1 MILYGRSPETWPKTA
16 DPHKEESV
24 LRDFFLSICPAAI
37 WVIAAI
43 ELAILLLALKGSAK
57 GKKPLHLLT
66 ALVCFGLFYDALI
79 IALGSTLGEGPLF
92 LFLSR
97 LRFVFHGAL
106 IPLLFPI
113 CAYALGFNKTWK
125 SVVWIFTAVLIVLGV
140 AEGFATELTV
150 QQAAGVLR
158 CKSGDGTP
166 AWATAVSN
174 VLSFGTVIPL
184 MIAGVIVWIKQKTP
198 ALFLAGFLMFA
209 FSALGPATGNTDLIF
224 FISMFG
230 EVCMALFFLVYAKR
244 KEN

>member
-1 MILYGRSPETWPKTA
+1 MRG
-16 DPHKEESV
+16 
-24 LRDFFLSICPAAI
+24 FLLGICPVAL

-43 ELAILLLALKGSAK
+43 ELVIMLLALKGSDK
-57 GKKPLHLLT
+57 GKKILHLLT

-79 IALGSTLGEGPLF
+79 IALGSFLGEGKLF
-92 LFLSR
+92 MLLSR

-125 SVVWIFTAVLIVLGV
+125 TIVWVFTAVLIVLGI
-140 AEGFATELTV
+140 AEGFATELSV
-150 QQAAGVLR
+150 QRVAEVLR

-184 MIAGVIVWIKQKTP
+184 MIAGIVVWIKQKTP

-230 EVCMALFFLVYAKR
+230 EVCMALFFLLYAKK

>member
-1 MILYGRSPETWPKTA
+1 MRA
-16 DPHKEESV
+16 
-24 LRDFFLSICPAAI
+24 FFLSICPAAI
-37 WVIAAI
+37 WVVAAI
-43 ELAILLLALKGSAK
+43 ELVIMLLALRGWKRSRGAIY
-57 GKKPLHLLT
+57 LLC

-79 IALGSTLGEGPLF
+79 IALGSALGEGALF
-92 LFLSR
+92 RVLSR

-113 CAYALGFNKTWK
+113 CAYALNFSKTWK
-125 SVVWIFTAVLIVLGV
+125 TIVWVFTGVLIVLGI

-150 QQAAGVLR
+150 QQVAGVLR

-184 MIAGVIVWIKQKTP
+184 MIAGVVVWVKQKTP
-198 ALFLAGFLMFA
+198 FLFLAGFLMFA

-224 FISMFG
+224 LISMFG
-230 EVCMALFFLVYAKR
+230 EVCMALFFLLYAQKVYLID
-244 KEN
+244 

>member
-1 MILYGRSPETWPKTA
+1 MREFL
-16 DPHKEESV
+16 
-24 LRDFFLSICPAAI
+24 LRICPAAI
-37 WVIAAI
+37 WVIAAA
-43 ELAILLLALKGSAK
+43 ELAIMLAALKGSDK

-66 ALVCFGLFYDALI
+66 GLVCFGLFYDALI
-79 IALGSTLGEGPLF
+79 IALGSLLGEGALF

-106 IPLLFPI
+106 IPLLFAI
-113 CAYALGFNKTWK
+113 CAYALGFNKRWK
-125 SVVWIFTAVLIVLGV
+125 TIVWIFTGLLIVLGI
-140 AEGFATELTV
+140 AEGFATELSV
-150 QQAAGVLR
+150 QRVAEVLR

-184 MIAGVIVWIKQKTP
+184 MIAGIVVWIKQKTP

-209 FSALGPATGNTDLIF
+209 FSALGPATGNFDLIF

-230 EVCMALFFLVYAKR
+230 EVCMALFFLLYAKQR
-244 KEN
+244 EK